1 MKVYQKIATLVAAI
15 HHCRAIGN
23 TEWEERHELEIER
36 LVKIHL
42 PHGSGLD
49 AGVNFKLDLSS
60 ADKLVFLTAFH
71 HMNEHG
77 YYDGWSNHALTVRPS
92 LAFGYDL
99 KIGGPN
105 RNDIKDYLYDI
116 FRESL
121 CEEASERP
129 VPVEVAA

>member
-1 MKVYQKIATLVAAI
+1 MKVYQTIATLVAAI
-15 HHCRAIGN
+15 HNCRDSGN
-23 TEWEERHELEIER
+23 TEWADRHEEEIER
-36 LVKIHL
+36 LVKAHL
-42 PHGSGLD
+42 PSGSGLD
-49 AGVNFKLDLSS
+49 AGVKFKLDLSS

-71 HMNEHG
+71 HMNENG
-77 YYDGWSNHALTVRPS
+77 CYDGWTNHGLTVRPS

-105 RNDIKDYLYDI
+105 RNDIKDYLYQVFQD
-116 FRESL
+116 SL